1 MKLIYTTALM
11 LTTLT
16 LLSCHKDKRA
26 LLGPEAL
33 LIRPI
38 HNMDVLPDATLNAT
52 KLYYFSSQTIKEY
65 VGDFGRASGSGYQ
78 WGILSTTDV
87 ASLSANDNIKYYY
100 LEFPDGDIDT
110 LFVNYQQ
117 ISDEEARDNDCFCN
131 TPQIGVTINGKTPQQ
146 DTLKPGGIPVYRIYK

>member
-1 MKLIYTTALM
+1 MKLIYTAALA
-11 LTTLT
+11 LITLT
-16 LLSCHKDKRA
+16 LLSCHKDKRE

-65 VGDFGRASGSGYQ
+65 VGDFGRATGSGYQ
-78 WGILSTTDV
+78 WGILSTTNV
-87 ASLSANDNIKYYY
+87 AALSANDNIKFYY

-110 LFVNYQQ
+110 LFVDYQQ
-117 ISDEEARDNDCFCN
+117 ISDDEARDNDCFCDK
-131 TPQIGVTINGKTPQQ
+131 PQISIRINGNVPIR
-146 DTLKPGGIPVYRIYK
+146 DTIQAGGIPVYRIYK

>member
-1 MKLIYTTALM
+1 MKLLYASAFTLASLILM
-11 LTTLT
+11 
-16 LLSCHKDKRA
+16 SCHKDKRE

-38 HNMDVLPDATLNAT
+38 HNMAVLPDATLNQM

-117 ISDEEARDNDCFCN
+117 ISDDEARDNDCFCN
-131 TPQIGVTINGKTPQQ
+131 KPQLGLKLNGNVPSQ
-146 DTLKPGGIPVYRIYK
+146 DTLKPGGIPVYRLYK